1 MSELKLFPFFNEYI
15 DTENTES
22 ILEIRN
28 KIKNDELK
36 SELEK
41 FISLSTK
48 QLNIDGLNFSTL
60 ILTAYEFNF
69 ENSDKHFD
77 FLLESLNKIIE
88 IGKINQYKFDDKSSF
103 FIAQFFDI
111 ILYQIS
117 PKFDI
122 ILVGTYREIPKIVNE
137 LSEIHYKI
145 GSHIEIAL
153 LKSIELLDYQLI
165 DFEESKIV
173 LKKIIKNHF
182 DDNIIE
188 QAKEKLIE
196 IERNYS

>member
-1 MSELKLFPFFNEYI
+1 MSELKLFPFFKEYI
-15 DTENTES
+15 DSENTGS

-88 IGKINQYKFDDKSSF
+88 IGKINHYKFDDKSSF

-122 ILVGTYREIPKIVNE
+122 TLKCVYREIPKIVNE
-137 LSEIHYKI
+137 LSEVQYKI

-153 LKSIELLDYQLI
+153 LKSIELLDYELI
-165 DFEESKIV
+165 DFKESKIV

-196 IERNYS
+196 IEKNYS

>member
-15 DTENTES
+15 DSENTES

-48 QLNIDGLNFSTL
+48 RLNIDGLNFSTL

-88 IGKINQYKFDDKSSF
+88 IGKINHYKFDDKSSF
-103 FIAQFFDI
+103 FVAQFFDI

-122 ILVGTYREIPKIVNE
+122 TLVSTYKEIPKIVNE

-182 DDNIIE
+182 DDYIVE

>member
-1 MSELKLFPFFNEYI
+1 MSELKLFPFFKEYI
-15 DTENTES
+15 DSENTGS

-88 IGKINQYKFDDKSSF
+88 IGKINRYKFDDKSSF

-122 ILVGTYREIPKIVNE
+122 TLKCVYREIPKIVNE
-137 LSEIHYKI
+137 LSEVQYKI

-153 LKSIELLDYQLI
+153 LKSIELLDYELI
-165 DFEESKIV
+165 DFKESKIV

-196 IERNYS
+196 IEKNYS